1 MRLLKK
7 LLLVLTPKGAAAFL
21 AGGGTFGS
29 FDELAAAWR
38 KAHKQE
44 QKRVAAAYVPR
55 DHGLYRAK
63 KILLALMAVGAAA
76 YFMGDGTF
84 ASFSAETSNAGSSI
98 ASGTLTMTNTVN
110 GGTTC
115 FSYNGVGNVNPNC
128 SAVLTLGNLAPG
140 TFGGTT
146 TGGVAVS
153 GSSQIVVANTG
164 SIDAAKFYLYAPQV
178 TGTASANI
186 TDNATASA
194 TIGGSVAVGATSIT
208 LASGLANALS
218 LGTQVTL
225 SGTSETVTLTADA
238 AQSAT
243 TLSVSP
249 TQFAHTTSNT
259 VTYPIPFNIP
269 VNALQNPIGA
279 GQQVIVK
286 QSTHSDIFQADT
298 AAPIGAVNVHVAAPL
313 TPPSFTTY
321 TGNAGGTGASISTI
335 DCYDSRTTVGGI
347 TGADSGTNVKG
358 FDTTANNQLCGTL
371 LMSVQE
377 VETGGQTY
385 CWSGNGSS
393 PESPLGMCTAPVST
407 SLTSP
412 ITSGNSV
419 STLALGALNGN
430 IRSGDTL
437 TVTEGANSQSFTVS
451 YDGTDTVAAAGSGVN
466 ATTLP
471 LTSQLGHALP
481 AGTVVTVGSG
491 GSADTMTTSAAVLAT
506 ATSLTFTSGMPH
518 AHVSGET
525 VGYSYPGGPYDRFY
539 SGAGTIPVSTVT
551 ANASYTTSA
560 TVVDTTELNTLN
572 GDQTNDVANFDT
584 LHPSSGE
591 VLLYPPN
598 GYGTLNTTAPVWLGH
613 SGSSNSTR
621 TFYVSV
627 YMPKPSGS
635 NQNFLQGLSSAFGL
649 TWHIDQL

>member
-286 QSTHSDIFQADT
+286 QSTHSDILYDLHRECRRCGRFDLDDRLLRLA
-298 AAPIGAVNVHVAAPL
+298 H
-313 TPPSFTTY
+313 
-321 TGNAGGTGASISTI
+321 
-335 DCYDSRTTVGGI
+335 DCR
-347 TGADSGTNVKG
+347 
-358 FDTTANNQLCGTL
+358 
-371 LMSVQE
+371 
-377 VETGGQTY
+377 
-385 CWSGNGSS
+385 
-393 PESPLGMCTAPVST
+393 
-407 SLTSP
+407 
-412 ITSGNSV
+412 
-419 STLALGALNGN
+419 
-430 IRSGDTL
+430 RHHRRR
-437 TVTEGANSQSFTVS
+437 
-451 YDGTDTVAAAGSGVN
+451 
-466 ATTLP
+466 
-471 LTSQLGHALP
+471 LGHQRQGLRHDGEQPTLRHA
-481 AGTVVTVGSG
+481 
-491 GSADTMTTSAAVLAT
+491 
-506 ATSLTFTSGMPH
+506 
-518 AHVSGET
+518 AHVGPGSRNGRTDLLLVRQRLEPREPARHVHGT
-525 VGYSYPGGPYDRFY
+525 CLDKPDEPNHVGQQR
-539 SGAGTIPVSTVT
+539 
-551 ANASYTTSA
+551 
-560 TVVDTTELNTLN
+560 
-572 GDQTNDVANFDT
+572 Q
-584 LHPSSGE
+584 HPRSRRLE
-591 VLLYPPN
+591 RQHPL
-598 GYGTLNTTAPVWLGH
+598 
-613 SGSSNSTR
+613 R
-621 TFYVSV
+621 
-627 YMPKPSGS
+627 
-635 NQNFLQGLSSAFGL
+635 
-649 TWHIDQL
+649 

>member
-1 MRLLKK
+1 MRLLKQ
-7 LLLVLTPKGAAAFL
+7 LLLVLTPIGAAAFL

-29 FDELAAAWR
+29 FDELAAWR
-38 KAHKQE
+38 RAPKLA
-44 QKRVAAAYVPR
+44 RATTAAVA
-55 DHGLYRAK
+55 DGHGLYSAK

-76 YFMGDGTF
+76 FFLGGGTF
-84 ASFSAETSNAGSSI
+84 ASFSAETSNPDTI

-115 FSYNGVGNVNPNC
+115 YSYNGVGNVNPNC
-128 SAVLTLGNLAPG
+128 SAALTLGNLSPG

-146 TGGVAVS
+146 TSGVAVS
-153 GSSQIVVANTG
+153 GSSQVVVTNTG

-178 TGTASANI
+178 TGTASAAI

-194 TIGGSVAVGATSIT
+194 PISGTVPIGATSIT
-208 LASGLANALS
+208 LTAGLANALS

-243 TLSVSP
+243 TLSVTP
-249 TQFAHTTSNT
+249 TQFAHANPNT

-269 VNALQNPIGA
+269 VNALNTAIGA
-279 GQQVIVK
+279 GQEVIVK

-298 AAPIGAVNVHVAAPL
+298 AASVGAVNVHVAAPL

-358 FDTTANNQLCGTL
+358 FDTTASNPLCGAL

-393 PESPLGMCTAPVST
+393 PESPLGMCAAPVST
-407 SLTSP
+407 NLATPVNSGSTVNSLP
-412 ITSGNSV
+412 
-419 STLALGALNGN
+419 LGALNGN

-451 YDGTDTVAAAGSGVN
+451 YDATDTVGSAGSLVN

-491 GSADTMTTSAAVLAT
+491 GSADTVTTNAAVLAT

-518 AHVSGET
+518 AHSSGET
-525 VGYSYPGGPYDRFY
+525 VGYSYPGGANDRFY
-539 SGAGTIPVSTVT
+539 SGAQSIPVSGGQT
-551 ANASYTTSA
+551 ANATYSTSA

-572 GDQTNDVANFDT
+572 GDQSNTVSNFDT

-635 NQNFLQGLSSAFGL
+635 NQNVLQGLSSTFGL